1 MAAFGACRGGGLQTG
16 LRGRRIEQ
24 AGRPGRKLGFRAQS
38 RDGGQQLAPMPDR
51 SYAKADQVFGREFG
65 QHIAI
70 NIVVAEGALILFKAE
85 TIKPGY
91 NVHLCLPRSSIPL
104 YRGCVYPGLLLWAP
118 TGNVKSRINDQ
129 RHVFLVTEL
138 VSWVAVR
145 ARACATNT

>member
-91 NVHLCLPRSSIPL
+91 NVHLCPPDLRSRYIGVVSTQDCSFGRLPATSNSASMTSATSS
-104 YRGCVYPGLLLWAP
+104 
-118 TGNVKSRINDQ
+118 
-129 RHVFLVTEL
+129 
-138 VSWVAVR
+138 
-145 ARACATNT
+145 